1 MPSNTYVTQLSFPI
15 TMIKVSALLIGVM
28 IFGLFSYCYSCYP
41 TFSLKFSKG
50 SHFLHCTIY
59 YYNCYNILWP
69 MIILILAVHCRRFL
83 GSLLLLSIWQK
94 SIDRM
99 KHWIV
104 LNVSILFHRELV
116 MSLYKIWNVIG
127 SKMDSSKG
135 KDRFFSHTNHKDLC
149 NDSTTVHYM
158 LIFSPHLFLWPLLGI
173 YKCMVS
179 FHLLKVTAKS
189 HSNMSCFWESGS
201 PTTLHLKYFIYLIL
215 NPCLLGHPRR
225 DRPMHQNGKL
235 YPIGQPLIPTRYTA
249 FYSDGL
255 FSPTGPLIKVF
266 WLTSIKFEFNRSQK
280 IRGTWSAIPVCIS
293 MFDKNC
299 TS

>member
-1 MPSNTYVTQLSFPI
+1 MQWFHHCPLYVNIFTPPVPLTPPGHIQMHGQFSF
-15 TMIKVSALLIGVM
+15 TK
-28 IFGLFSYCYSCYP
+28 SYSKK
-41 TFSLKFSKG
+41 SLK
-50 SHFLHCTIY
+50 Y
-59 YYNCYNILWP
+59 
-69 MIILILAVHCRRFL
+69 V
-83 GSLLLLSIWQK
+83 LLL
-94 SIDRM
+94 
-99 KHWIV
+99 
-104 LNVSILFHRELV
+104 
-116 MSLYKIWNVIG
+116 
-127 SKMDSSKG
+127 
-135 KDRFFSHTNHKDLC
+135 
-149 NDSTTVHYM
+149 
-158 LIFSPHLFLWPLLGI
+158 
-173 YKCMVS
+173 
-179 FHLLKVTAKS
+179 
-189 HSNMSCFWESGS
+189 ESGS

>member
-1 MPSNTYVTQLSFPI
+1 
-15 TMIKVSALLIGVM
+15 
-28 IFGLFSYCYSCYP
+28 
-41 TFSLKFSKG
+41 
-50 SHFLHCTIY
+50 
-59 YYNCYNILWP
+59 
-69 MIILILAVHCRRFL
+69 
-83 GSLLLLSIWQK
+83 
-94 SIDRM
+94 
-99 KHWIV
+99 
-104 LNVSILFHRELV
+104 
-116 MSLYKIWNVIG
+116 
-127 SKMDSSKG
+127 MDSSKG

-225 DRPMHQNGKL
+225 DRPMHLNGKL

-249 FYSDGL
+249 FNSDGL
-255 FSPTGPLIKVF
+255 FSPTGSLIEVF

-293 MFDKNC
+293 VFDKKLKTVQANPGIVLTVGFVLESNWFYQATVKLSLQNQC
-299 TS
+299 SWKHGIRK